1 MPLVSKDWGWLRKSS
16 WEKIHKIRQ
25 KNAQQSISFSRK
37 MSSLLGDS
45 QKAKLLIL
53 TSGLKSPKGAA
64 NSGHHFRN
72 VSYVK

>member
-45 QKAKLLIL
+45 QKAKLL

-72 VSYVK
+72 VSDVK